1 VTKKNPKERIVP
13 ALDAAIEYGIANG
26 SLTKYDMAGIA
37 NAYNLAGLLDNAP
50 LKPEQVGKLAGELQ
64 RILDK
69 YGLSLYGRN
78 EKPEMP
84 EEASPLERLRAVRNT
99 DTANSDKAI

>member
-13 ALDAAIEYGIANG
+13 ALDAAVEYGLSNG

-50 LKPEQVGKLAGELQ
+50 LKPEQVSKLAGEFQ

-78 EKPEMP
+78 EKPELP
-84 EEASPLERLRAVRNT
+84 EEASPLERLRAIRTT
-99 DTANSDKAI
+99 DTANTDQAV